1 MLMVVMGGVMLW
13 DSWSVI
19 NIILDLNV
27 LYFVLIKIM
36 DYVMIM
42 EI

>member
-1 MLMVVMGGVMLW
+1 MLMEVMGGVMLW
-13 DSWSVI
+13 DSCNVI

>member
-19 NIILDLNV
+19 KIILDLNV

>member
-13 DSWSVI
+13 DSCDVI